1 MMSQVFNVL
10 FTGKLSPNVDP
21 DQAAREFASVF
32 KVDEDKART
41 LISAGERRVL
51 KMDVDAPTAQRY
63 LEVLSE
69 IGLEARIEP
78 DPDST
83 PPTLLEREVDGH
95 LGRTLV
101 ADAAPA
107 GSSRHAEPVSP
118 TMAGIVPRSG
128 PLARPASHGWSWI
141 KQAWALF
148 TQQWQAW
155 LLAVALVYLVTMALG
170 LVPVIGSLATII
182 LGPVFAGGLMLAAQ
196 TQQRGGSVRVSAGF
210 DAFSTRGG
218 QLALVGGLYFFGLVL
233 VFLIAGLAVM
243 TAGSLSAG
251 SLEALSASDPELMA
265 AAMGPG
271 LVWLMLIA
279 TLLLVPLLMAYWF
292 APVLVTL
299 NGLPALDAVRMSFRG
314 CLKNI
319 LPLIVYGLALFFI
332 LVGFS
337 LLFGLVMAA
346 LSALAE
352 PLAILALLLL
362 VPLMLVFAAVVILSI
377 YTAYRDVFHGD
388 ELVSGQVTF

>member
-118 TMAGIVPRSG
+118 TMAGIVPSSA

-337 LLFGLVMAA
+337 LLFVLVTAA

>member
-118 TMAGIVPRSG
+118 TMAGIVPRSA

-337 LLFGLVMAA
+337 LLFGLVTAA